1 VRFPGGIIDQETATR
16 KKVLDL
22 GRARRED
29 ASGLHPDSHHLAL
42 LNMPTMP
49 RSPLPFQKACQLF
62 RLLGEEMRLRML
74 LVLAEHGELC
84 VSALCDEVGYAQP
97 AVSHHLA
104 LLRAGGVVG
113 YRRVGQRNF
122 YSIASDRV
130 RSWLR
135 GVARDGA
142 RPKGRR

>member
-1 VRFPGGIIDQETATR
+1 
-16 KKVLDL
+16 
-22 GRARRED
+22 
-29 ASGLHPDSHHLAL
+29 
-42 LNMPTMP
+42 MPTAP
-49 RSPLPFQKACQLF
+49 RTRLPFQKACQLF
-62 RLLGEEMRLRML
+62 RLLGEELRLRLL

-84 VSALCDEVGYAQP
+84 VSDLCQELGYAQP

-113 YRRVGQRNF
+113 YRRIGQRNF

-130 RSWLR
+130 RDWLR

-142 RPKGRR
+142 SDGARPRKRR